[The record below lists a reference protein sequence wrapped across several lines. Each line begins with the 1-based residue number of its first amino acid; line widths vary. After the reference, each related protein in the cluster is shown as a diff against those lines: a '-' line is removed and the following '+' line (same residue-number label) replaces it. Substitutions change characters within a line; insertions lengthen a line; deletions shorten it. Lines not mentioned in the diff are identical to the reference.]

1 MLEANI
7 PLDEQGLELTVTLAD
22 TPLCRAVGR
31 SGIGGRKENQDTMS
45 GTAAD
50 DCVVL
55 TVCDGMGGMNGG
67 QTASSIAAATIT
79 DVLGRVPAAQMG
91 TGAITEALDRAN
103 QAIINCAQHTPSLRG
118 MGTTA
123 TVLVVTPQAAYAAHV
138 GDSRIYQLRRGR
150 KVFRTFDHSRV
161 FEMVALKQITEEQAR
176 TSSFS
181 NVITR
186 ALGVWPEVEADV
198 AVLPYRAGDRFVLCS
213 DGIWNVCPEPEVIPA
228 FTAEADTQRQVER
241 LTAWV
246 NGLGHSRGGHHDN
259 LTLLVADMK
268 TSSKLQTGCLKRMG
282 RALAERFR
290 RLGRHGAK

>member
-7 PLDEQGLELTVTLAD
+7 PLDEQGLELTAPLAD
-22 TPLCRAVGR
+22 TQLCRAVGR

-45 GTAAD
+45 GTPAGD
-50 DCVVL
+50 SVVL

-67 QTASSIAAATIT
+67 QTASSIAAATIV
-79 DVLGRVPAAQMG
+79 DVLARVPAEQMS
-91 TGAITEALDRAN
+91 TKAITDALARAN
-103 QAIINCAQHTPSLRG
+103 QAIINCAQATPSLHG

-123 TVLVVTPQAAYAAHV
+123 TVLVITPRAAYVAHV

-161 FEMVALKQITEEQAR
+161 FEMVALKQMTEEQAR

-213 DGIWNVCPEPEVIPA
+213 DGIWNVCPEPEVVSA
-228 FTAEADTQRQVER
+228 FTAEADTKKQVER

-268 TSSKLQTGCLKRMG
+268 VNSKLQTSCLRRIG
-282 RALAERFR
+282 RALAERCRLLKR
-290 RLGRHGAK
+290 RNAK